1 MTELVIT
8 ELTQTDTAKQVSQ
21 VLNITFKQVNAT
33 LTLLGDGATIP
44 FISRYRKEM
53 TGELDEVQIRDIQST
68 AKKVHDLAD
77 RKHTVLK
84 AVQEQQ
90 QLTPDLQKAIQ
101 SAETLQIVEDLY
113 LPYKQKRRTKA
124 MIARENGLQPLADFV
139 LSHVTADIPSALYI
153 NDALPTPE
161 DVLAGLHEILAEQI
175 GENAIYR
182 QWLRTRMG
190 ADGVLV
196 SNIKRSGKEKDEQEV
211 YGQYYD

>member
-8 ELTQTDTAKQVSQ
+8 ELTQADTAKQVSQ

-33 LTLLGDGATIP
+33 LTLLGDGATVP

-68 AKKVHDLAD
+68 AKKVQDLAD

-124 MIARENGLQPLADFV
+124 MVARENGLQPLADFV
-139 LSHVTADIPSALYI
+139 LLHVTTDIPSALYI
-153 NDALPTPE
+153 NDALPTSE

-175 GENAIYR
+175 GENALYR
-182 QWLRTRMG
+182 QWLRTRMST
-190 ADGVLV
+190 DGVLIL
-196 SNIKRSGKEKDEQEV
+196 SLIHI
-211 YGQYYD
+211 